1 MAYPQQA
8 FTPPP
13 DLPGLLNYIN
23 TRIVTNGRKEIDA
36 IEVNNIVNA
45 LAQFIPA
52 YTVNAFGAKVETGGG
67 VVALSK
73 PVSIISGT
81 KPTSITWD
89 AKVQKEYYIMN
100 TFGEAL
106 TSSTYYDNL
115 FVARTDIPQ
124 YAILHIA
131 QMENGSWVQI
141 SNLGGISTEVA
152 NSKVDTPAIIITLS
166 DILNRKIEA
175 TLNLSDDVGQVAE
188 IRSDGLF
195 VPEAPAPEGGV
206 LGGDL

>member
-45 LAQFIPA
+45 LGQFIPA

-67 VVALSK
+67 AIALSK

-115 FVARTDIPQ
+115 FVAKTDIPQ

-152 NSKVDTPAIIITLS
+152 NSKVDTPAITITLS

-175 TLNLSDDVGQVAE
+175 DLNLSPDAGNAAE
-188 IRSDGLF
+188 IRLNGF
-195 VPEAPAPEGGV
+195 YVPTPAAAPSSV
-206 LGGDL
+206 RGDS

>member
-36 IEVNNIVNA
+36 VEVNNIVNA

-67 VVALSK
+67 VIALSK

-152 NSKVDTPAIIITLS
+152 NSKVDTPAIEITLS

-175 TLNLSDDVGQVAE
+175 ALNISDEAGNVAE
-188 IRSDGLF
+188 IKSDGLF

>member
-175 TLNLSDDVGQVAE
+175 TLNLSDDAGQSAE

-195 VPEAPAPEGGV
+195 VPTPAAAPSSV
-206 LGGDL
+206 RGDS

>member
-141 SNLGGISTEVA
+141 SNLGGISAEIP
-152 NSKVDTPAIIITLS
+152 NSKVDTPAIEITLS

-175 TLNLSDDVGQVAE
+175 TLNLSDDAGQSAE

-195 VPEAPAPEGGV
+195 VPMPAAAPSSV
-206 LGGDL
+206 RGDS